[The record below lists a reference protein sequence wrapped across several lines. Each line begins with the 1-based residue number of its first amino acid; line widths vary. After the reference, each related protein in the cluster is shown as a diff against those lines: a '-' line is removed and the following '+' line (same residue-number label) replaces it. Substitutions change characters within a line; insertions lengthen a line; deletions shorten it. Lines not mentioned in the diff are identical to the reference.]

1 MEESVKHSI
10 PMVLSWFIFVT
21 SPALAEAPR
30 TEKYEGVARSPSG
43 ELLYRERHEV
53 TEVGSRP
60 LRATTVYYDASGA
73 EIGRLES
80 DFSKSS
86 YAPSYRFEDRRAK
99 RAEGAHVSGSTVT
112 LRYGGERKELR
123 VDPGETLVAGQGLHH
138 FARINL
144 DKLARASA
152 SVRFA
157 IPSRLDTYGFRVR
170 PLPSPRAGVVRLRI
184 EVSSIILRQLAP
196 NLEVDY
202 EVATRRLLRYR
213 GVSNLEGPGGST
225 QEVIIAYTYGGGQ

>member
-1 MEESVKHSI
+1 MKPII
-10 PMVLSWFIFVT
+10 PILLSWFVSFAT
-21 SPALAEAPR
+21 PALAESAR

-43 ELLYRERHEV
+43 EFRYRERHEV

-60 LRATTVYYDASGA
+60 LRALTVYYDQSGA

-99 RAEGAHVSGSTVT
+99 RSEGAQVSGSIVT
-112 LRYGGERKELR
+112 LRYGGERKELS
-123 VDPGETLVAGQGLHH
+123 VAPGETLVAGQGLHH
-138 FARINL
+138 FVRLNL
-144 DKLARASA
+144 EKLARGAT

-170 PLPSPRAGVVRLRI
+170 PVSSPRPGVVRLRI
-184 EVSSIILRQLAP
+184 EMSSVILRQLAP
-196 NLEVDY
+196 DLEVDY
-202 EVATRRLLRYR
+202 EAGTRRLLRYR
-213 GVSNLEGPGGST
+213 GVSNLEGPDGST
-225 QEVIIAYTYGGGQ
+225 QEVVIIYSYGGGA

>member
-1 MEESVKHSI
+1 MEEVMKHLI
-10 PMVLSWFIFVT
+10 PIILAWFT
-21 SPALAEAPR
+21 SLATPALAESPR
-30 TEKYEGVARSPSG
+30 TERYEGVARSPSG
-43 ELLYRERHEV
+43 EILYRERHEV
-53 TEVGSRP
+53 TELGSRP
-60 LRATTVYYDASGA
+60 LRALTVYYDKSGA

-99 RAEGAHVSGSTVT
+99 KSEGAQMSGSTVT

-123 VDPGETLVAGQGLHH
+123 VNPGDTLVAGQGLHH
-138 FARINL
+138 YVRLNL
-144 DKLARASA
+144 DKLARGAA

-170 PLPSPRAGVVRLRI
+170 PVASPRPGVVRLRI
-184 EVSSIILRQLAP
+184 EMSSVILRQLAP

-202 EVATRRLLRYR
+202 ELGTRRLLRYR
-213 GVSNLEGPGGST
+213 GVSNLEGPDGST
-225 QEVIIAYTYGGGQ
+225 QDVVIVYSYGGGG